1 MPTGTIKISEFLLKA
16 ATTGDE
22 YFPIVD
28 AGENKRATLST
39 ALAGYSPTGHTHA
52 NYITGFTESDPV
64 FAAASGGFSTTGHTH
79 DNYIT
84 GFTETD
90 PIFAAAS
97 ANFSTTGHNHTGTYQ
112 PILTFGIADTNAV
125 KIDDAGAVTGEFARF
140 ASSGIEGYAASGV
153 LYETIGLACSDET
166 TDLAAAS
173 GVVYFRMPYAMTLM
187 DARASVTTAPSGSTI
202 AVDVNEGGSS
212 IFSTTLMIDSN
223 EKTSTTAATGFT
235 FADTSLA
242 NDAEMRVDI
251 DQVGSDIAGK
261 GLKIFLVGYRT

>member
-39 ALAGYSPTGHTHA
+39 ALAGYSP
-52 NYITGFTESDPV
+52 I
-64 FAAASGGFSTTGHTH
+64 GHTH

-223 EKTSTTAATGFT
+223 EKTSTTAATGFA
-235 FADTSLA
+235 FSDTSLA

-261 GLKIFLVGYRT
+261 GLKVFLVGYRS